1 MNRTWIIVGILIL
14 CIIDLAA
21 TYYYV
26 YTYKSWQPEKPYSI
40 IELNPLL
47 SFLWNQLGLHL
58 GMIVGA
64 VALITL
70 NYIVAKNAHWSVVLI
85 LGLFL
90 VFAMYN
96 HFTNINLLH
105 KLMELYPQGYLP
117 VETFGEVI
125 GNNPK

>member
-1 MNRTWIIVGILIL
+1 MNRIYIVIIIMSL
-14 CIIDLAA
+14 CIIDLIAT
-21 TYYYV
+21 TYYIYV
-26 YTYKSWQPEKPYSI
+26 YRQWQPEKPYNK

-47 SFLWNQLGLHL
+47 VFLWNKFGFAI
-58 GMIVGA
+58 GMFISAVILLALNFIVS
-64 VALITL
+64 
-70 NYIVAKNAHWSVVLI
+70 KEAHWIVVLM

-105 KLMELYPQGYLP
+105 KLIEAYPQGYLP
-117 VETFGEVI
+117 AEVFGEVV